1 MRSKISTK
9 EKLIGFGVAIY
20 SAAIFLGLWLP
31 HIHQKVAGGQNPL
44 TIALEGL
51 GIAAL
56 FAVTVA
62 VGRRIYV
69 GFAGLAIALGPWGKY
84 VILGMPAVAYAAFV
98 GFRFNWQAR
107 NKKGQLPATRG
118 EKAVAA
124 PAGHSGA
131 PSTSRRYT
139 EPKKRKGRG
148 KGKAAP
154 APTGTSFGS
163 LGRLGPVGN
172 SPSEKSGKK

>member
-9 EKLIGFGVAIY
+9 EKLIGFVVAIY

-31 HIHQKVAGGQNPL
+31 HLHEKVAGGQNPL

-51 GIAAL
+51 GVAAL

-98 GFRFNWQAR
+98 GFRFNWQPKSKR
-107 NKKGQLPATRG
+107 GQPASRG
-118 EKAVAA
+118 EKAESA
-124 PAGHSGA
+124 PAGRTGA

-148 KGKAAP
+148 KGKGAP
-154 APTGTSFGS
+154 APTGTTFGS

-172 SPSEKSGKK
+172 SQSEKSGKK

>member
-9 EKLIGFGVAIY
+9 EKLIGFVVAIY

-31 HIHQKVAGGQNPL
+31 HINEKVAGGQNPL
-44 TIALEGL
+44 LIALEGV

-62 VGRRIYV
+62 FGRRIYV

-98 GFRFNWQAR
+98 GFRFNFQPR
-107 NKKGQLPATRG
+107 SKDGKPVRRG
-118 EKAVAA
+118 EKAESTSARSSA
-124 PAGHSGA
+124 A

-172 SPSEKSGKK
+172 SQSEKSGKK

>member
-31 HIHQKVAGGQNPL
+31 HIHEKVAGGQNPL
-44 TIALEGL
+44 LIALEGL

-56 FAVTVA
+56 FAATVA
-62 VGRRIYV
+62 FGKRIYV

-98 GFRFNWQAR
+98 GFRFNFQPR
-107 NKKGQLPATRG
+107 SKDGKPVRRG
-118 EKAVAA
+118 EKAESRAA
-124 PAGHSGA
+124 SSPA

-139 EPKKRKGRG
+139 EPKKRKG
-148 KGKAAP
+148 KGKAKGAP

-172 SPSEKSGKK
+172 SQSEKSGKK